1 MMWPDFTPICTPLLK
16 MNEKSSEKH
25 TRPSECKLHRSLT
38 ACLDCLEW
46 KMECI
51 FSSIYFWFF
60 AHNSS
65 TYFRSTPTELIA
77 TKFIQDSFISW
88 IWLIHLSA
96 IRLVTALIMA
106 RLAIRSAISLSR
118 KVDFVCKTIVI
129 WVLSNDQPISS
140 LPEILWNLNQSL
152 SAKWTL
158 CTQATGNC
166 THSRII
172 ALKIRKWT
180 DLILRADR
188 QWYDTLPNRK
198 SRNSRHSFI
207 P

>member
-1 MMWPDFTPICTPLLK
+1 MTDSPECNSFGYCPD
-16 MNEKSSEKH
+16 
-25 TRPSECKLHRSLT
+25 R
-38 ACLDCLEW
+38 
-46 KMECI
+46 
-51 FSSIYFWFF
+51 
-60 AHNSS
+60 
-65 TYFRSTPTELIA
+65 
-77 TKFIQDSFISW
+77 
-88 IWLIHLSA
+88 
-96 IRLVTALIMA
+96 MA

-118 KVDFVCKTIVI
+118 KVDFLCKTIVI

-188 QWYDTLPNRK
+188 QWYDTLSAFDATMAFDIPRARANIGYLLWCSHLRGIDEEHHLRFLPEM
-198 SRNSRHSFI
+198 SRSRRRWKLLS
-207 P
+207 PLL